1 MRKSLIFMSFLLFT
15 TTAILAQSL
24 STDTYSVGN
33 SNLPSVGSTFNVP
46 VNISGFPGTVRYVE
60 SVVIFDPSVLEYIG
74 TANHRGGFAV
84 STATST
90 PLTGMLKLNYNNGL
104 SGLSAA
110 DGKIFDIQFKYKG
123 GNSVIDFRTTPATP
137 PSRWRSAVS
146 PYPIANITTV
156 TNGSITGGFCD
167 NTIGSGNWNTPEDWS
182 TGVVPTIWHNVTVGN
197 AGLVTVADNGTAN
210 SVVVSDGGQLTLDA
224 SKTLTVTDEFK
235 IASGGSFIQNG
246 ALTAATTKAERY
258 IGAWGPG
265 NAGWHLISS
274 PVSGQSIA
282 GSWTPAAVDYEF
294 FAWSEPQQ
302 LWMNQRDPTNGIT
315 TFQVG
320 QGYLVSY
327 RNAETR
333 EFAGSFNGAAVSY
346 PITLSTG
353 PGENYGFNLV
363 GNPYPS
369 AINVGDL
376 TGPINGTVKVW
387 LGLAYTDVNDGY
399 ATGSYIP
406 AMNGFMVEATAG
418 GNVSI
423 PLSARAHNGTAWMK
437 NTTERI
443 LLVARN
449 TEEEFGQESVLRF
462 DAGASNEFDSQFD
475 SHFLGGYAP
484 QFYSTIGDEKLSTN
498 TLPEKYNTLEVP
510 YSFVKNAGTSFVIE
524 LKESIAEEDIFLTDL
539 KTNYTQNM
547 ILNPVYAFTSEEGDA
562 ANRFK
567 VTFSGVGVT
576 GVETNALNAYVFNQN
591 LYVVNPTNG
600 SATVEIF
607 NVQGQLMGRHSVQQ
621 GLQVLPVKAAAGVYV
636 VRLTHNG
643 NTYNAKVFNK

>member
-1 MRKSLIFMSFLLFT
+1 MKRILLIFFFNFLISIALFSEDQT
-15 TTAILAQSL
+15 V
-24 STDTYSVGN
+24 STVDFSTSN
-33 SNLPSVGSTFNVP
+33 SNLPAVGSVFNVP
-46 VNISGFPGTVRYVE
+46 INVSGIGDVYTVTIYIVYEPTVLDFNGSLPVTIGNTKVSRQNATTLKLVTGAFPAVTTIGDGLLVNLSFKY
-60 SVVIFDPSVLEYIG
+60 F
-74 TANHRGGFAV
+74 GGN
-84 STATST
+84 SSLTL
-90 PLTGMLKLNYNNGL
+90 PLTGTYKC
-104 SGLSAA
+104 SIFSSPA
-110 DGKIFDIQFKYKG
+110 KTFDI
-123 GNSVIDFRTTPATP
+123 A
-137 PSRWRSAVS
+137 
-146 PYPIANITTV
+146 

-167 NTIGSGNWNTPEDWS
+167 NTIASGAWSAAGNWS

-224 SKTLTVTDEFK
+224 SKTLAVTGEFK

-246 ALTAATTKAERY
+246 TLTAATTKAERY

-274 PVSGQSIA
+274 PVSGQAIA

-327 RNAETR
+327 RNAETK